1 MLKKYCKNVFPP
13 LTEADIPDDNPV
25 KAIGIILPERIKEA
39 YSSYRFHLLFQDI
52 FTLISSCN
60 KYIDDSQPW
69 TLFKNGEQKEVE
81 KILYVVLESVRF
93 SAFSLAPIVP
103 NISNKIYH
111 QLGYKFDFNNQELG
125 RKITVP
131 EEHWQWGK
139 LSINQNLPKAEP
151 IFVRVELTE
160 DQDY

>member
-1 MLKKYCKNVFPP
+1 MLKKYCKNAFPP

-39 YSSYRFHLLFQDI
+39 YSSYRFHLLF
-52 FTLISSCN
+52 
-60 KYIDDSQPW
+60 DDSQPW